1 MRRMINT
8 AFAYAAAAMAGGVFY
23 REYTK
28 LTDFT
33 GQTSLSVVH
42 THLFLLGML
51 FLLVAAL
58 MERAL
63 GLSRSRKFKAFW
75 GVYNA
80 GVIVTAATLFLRGLA
95 QTSAAALSAGMNG
108 ALSGI
113 AGLGHMMT
121 GVGLVLFFLIL
132 RERAAKDA

>member
-1 MRRMINT
+1 MRRMINA

-63 GLSRSRKFKAFW
+63 GLSQSRKFRAFW

-80 GVIVTAATLFLRGLA
+80 GVIVTAATLFLRGLTQA
-95 QTSAAALSAGMNG
+95 SAAALSAGMNG

>member
-1 MRRMINT
+1 MRRMINA
-8 AFAYAAAAMAGGVFY
+8 AFAYAAAAMAGGVFS

-63 GLSRSRKFKAFW
+63 GHPDAGATSTWMSRRSSS
-75 GVYNA
+75 GPL
-80 GVIVTAATLFLRGLA
+80 TLPR
-95 QTSAAALSAGMNG
+95 
-108 ALSGI
+108 
-113 AGLGHMMT
+113 
-121 GVGLVLFFLIL
+121 
-132 RERAAKDA
+132 